1 MFFILSKTL
10 GALAAPSHVLTLF
23 MLIGL
28 VLLFTRWVRA
38 GQRLLIVCV
47 GVFVVVG
54 AMPVGSALTAALENR
69 FPAWVETA
77 APPDGII
84 ILGGPVRIG
93 LSKARGTVE

>member
-10 GALAAPSHVLTLF
+10 GILAVPSHVLTLF

-47 GVFVVVG
+47 GSV
-54 AMPVGSALTAALENR
+54 PCC
-69 FPAWVETA
+69 
-77 APPDGII
+77 
-84 ILGGPVRIG
+84 
-93 LSKARGTVE
+93 RGHAGRDRH